1 MRTTIDFTPLFR
13 SGIGF
18 DRVLDALQASDRV
31 EAPDNWPPYDIV
43 KMDEDRYRIEMAVAG
58 LSDSDLEVTQ
68 EGGTLLVSGGRD
80 AAEDAGRYLHR
91 GIAWRRFELADHVSV
106 EGAQLNNGLLTIELK
121 REIPEEL
128 KPRRIEIS
136 DTTALP
142 KQEAAETEAE
152 PAAA

>member
-43 KMDEDRYRIEMAVAG
+43 KMDEDLYRIQMAVAG
-58 LSDSDLEVTQ
+58 LSDSDLEITQ

-80 AAEDAGRYLHR
+80 AAEDAGSYLHR
-91 GIAWRRFELADHVSV
+91 GIAWRRFERRFELADHVSV
-106 EGAQLNNGLLTIELK
+106 QGAQLNNGLLTIELK

-136 DTTALP
+136 NATELP
-142 KQEAAETEAE
+142 KQEAAA
-152 PAAA
+152 